1 MEAQL
6 DFECRIHSWRPV
18 AGVGAGAR
26 TFSRNGGMTLSHSCA
41 ATPVSDC
48 RDRMRIA
55 LISAVLFLF
64 MALGVVGLALRQP
77 PVRFDEA
84 VLVRVSPDHYEIAGK
99 RFEGSLAD
107 QLDRY
112 AKTTRKVSILII
124 GPDTVVRTRAQELDH
139 LRANSNIRI
148 ATFTS
153 RAAP

>member
-1 MEAQL
+1 
-6 DFECRIHSWRPV
+6 
-18 AGVGAGAR
+18 
-26 TFSRNGGMTLSHSCA
+26 
-41 ATPVSDC
+41 
-48 RDRMRIA
+48 MRIA

-84 VLVRVSPDHYEIAGK
+84 VLVRVSPDHYDIAGK

-112 AKTTRKVSILII
+112 AKTRHKVSILLI
-124 GPDTVVRTRAQELDH
+124 GSDTVVRSREPELDH
-139 LRANSNIRI
+139 LRGNSNIRI

-153 RAAP
+153 HPSP